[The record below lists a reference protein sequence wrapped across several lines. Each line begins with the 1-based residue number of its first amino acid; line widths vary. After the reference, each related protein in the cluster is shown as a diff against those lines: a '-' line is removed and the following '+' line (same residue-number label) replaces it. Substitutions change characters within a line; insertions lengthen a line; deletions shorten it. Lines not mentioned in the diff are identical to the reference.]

1 MRRFALLAALSVF
14 LSATAAGAGAR
25 FPEQIDLPNGFFP
38 EGIDI
43 ARGGTFFVG
52 SIPTGAIYR
61 GSVRTGQS
69 AVLVPAEA
77 GKMAIGLDVDRR
89 GRIFV
94 AGGPTGTAFVYDAET
109 GAELASY
116 QLTSTSPPT
125 FVNDVVVTKDG
136 AYFTDSFKPFLYR
149 VPIARN
155 GELGTTSEAIPL
167 TGDITY
173 QADFNVNGID
183 ASPNGKT
190 LVIVQSNTGQL
201 FTLDPPSGVAELID
215 LGGTTVPG
223 GDGLLLDGKTLYV
236 VQGGSNQVG
245 VVALRRDL
253 ESGRVIA
260 SITSPGFDVP
270 TTIAEFGRRL
280 YVVNARF
287 GTPPTATTEYWVTQV
302 RKLGDS
308 EDDDD
313 RDDD

>member
-1 MRRFALLAALSVF
+1 MRRLVLLFAAILTLTSAA
-14 LSATAAGAGAR
+14 AAGAEKP

-61 GSVRTGQS
+61 GNVRTGQGG
-69 AVLVPAEA
+69 VLVPGEA
-77 GKMAIGLDVDRR
+77 GKMAFGIDVDRR

-94 AGGPTGTAFVYDAET
+94 AGGPTGTAFVYDADT
-109 GAELASY
+109 GAELGSY

-155 GELGTTSEAIPL
+155 GELGAASEAIPL

-183 ASPNGKT
+183 ASPNGRT

-201 FTLDPPSGVAELID
+201 FTLDPPSGVADNIE

-236 VQGGSNQVG
+236 VQGFSNQIG
-245 VVALRRDL
+245 IVALTPNL
-253 ESGRVIA
+253 ASGSVVGA
-260 SITSPGFDVP
+260 LTSPSFDVP
-270 TTIAEFGRRL
+270 TTIAEFGNRL
-280 YVVNARF
+280 YAANARF
-287 GTPPTATTEYWVTQV
+287 TTAPTPSTEYWVTQL
-302 RKLGDS
+302 RKAPRG
-308 EDDDD
+308 
-313 RDDD
+313 